1 MKAIATTVGLLFLIT
16 GASANPQTPAEI
28 VAAEEAAGNF
38 GKSAGGDLQVRLDS
52 VKVTGENEVT
62 YFNSIPSYKLRAL
75 QNAETNGSLMY
86 SLQSAIQDS
95 PVDLENVLSGVTYKF
110 TYRVRASIG
119 ADILMETIRTVTIT
133 SK

>member
-1 MKAIATTVGLLFLIT
+1 MKALLIAITLIATLFT
-16 GASANPQTPAEI
+16 TAQAAQTPAQI

-119 ADILMETIRTVTIT
+119 ADILMETIRTVTIVA
-133 SK
+133 K